1 MNVTHPFMRLNDLER
16 WISYETGSH
25 DAPQSGK
32 LWIEQLDSAI
42 HERPEQVLAAE
53 IVRLQSE
60 IDALKEQVRK
70 LESAI
75 DR

>member
-1 MNVTHPFMRLNDLER
+1 MKQEVMTRLSR
-16 WISYETGSH
+16 
-25 DAPQSGK
+25 AK